1 MFSPK
6 VTFVKDLVEFLK
18 FKSVDSELNNKQK
31 RETEQVQ
38 QRAKL
43 GKRKQRMDVVL
54 VSLSLC
60 HYYFLTLF

>member
-18 FKSVDSELNNKQK
+18 FKSVDSELSNKQK

-43 GKRKQRMDVVL
+43 GKRKQPMDVVL

>member
-38 QRAKL
+38 QL
-43 GKRKQRMDVVL
+43 GKRKQPMDVVL